1 VNAGVAAA
9 NDVVERWSDRV
20 KRATATKFA
29 LRLAG
34 GGSKDFYGQ
43 ELSGERF
50 DTSEYAGIVDYDST
64 EMVITA
70 RCGTPLA
77 DVESALRAKGQM
89 LAFEP
94 PAFGPAAT
102 LGGCIACGLSGPRRA
117 YAAAVRDAMLGVRVL
132 DGYGNALTF
141 GGQVM
146 KNVAGFDVS
155 RLIAGSLGTLG
166 VILEASLKCVPLPKS
181 EATRVFELS
190 PDEAV
195 QQVNE
200 WGGQPLPLSASCY
213 YQGRL
218 CVRLSGATSA
228 VEAATKRIGGAALA
242 NGEAF
247 WSSVRE
253 QTHDFFAGRD
263 VAAPLW
269 RISVQST
276 ARYADLGGEQLLE
289 WGGALRWLKSPVRA
303 TDASR
308 VQAEAASVREWAQGH
323 GGHATL
329 FRSAD
334 KSIGVF
340 QPLAPP
346 AMALH
351 RRLKSAFDPAGI
363 FNPGR
368 LYPGL

>member
-1 VNAGVAAA
+1 VNDNVTAV
-9 NDVVERWSDRV
+9 NDVIERWSDRV
-20 KRATATKFA
+20 RKAAASKTA

-43 ELSGERF
+43 ELAGERF
-50 DTSEYAGIVDYDST
+50 DTTEYAGVVDYDPT

-77 DVESALRAKGQM
+77 EVESALREKGQM

-94 PAFGPAAT
+94 PAFGLAAT

-117 YAAAVRDAMLGVRVL
+117 YAGAVRDDMLGVRVL
-132 DGYGNALTF
+132 DGYGNALAF
-141 GGQVM
+141 GGRVM

-155 RLIAGSLGTLG
+155 RLVAGSLGTLG
-166 VILEASLKCVPLPKS
+166 VILEASLKCVPMPKS
-181 EATRVFELS
+181 EATRIFELGA
-190 PDEAV
+190 DQAV
-195 QQVNE
+195 QRVNE

-213 YQGRL
+213 HQGRL
-218 CVRLSGATSA
+218 FVRLSGARSA
-228 VEAATKRIGGAALA
+228 VDAATRRLGGAALA
-242 NGEAF
+242 DGEAF

-253 QTHDFFAGRD
+253 QTHDFFARRD
-263 VAAPLW
+263 VEAPLW

-276 ARYADLGGEQLLE
+276 APYADLGGEQLLE
-289 WGGALRWLKSPVRA
+289 WGGALRWLKSPVRLA
-303 TDASR
+303 DASR
-308 VQAEAASVREWAQGH
+308 AQAEAARLREWAQRH

-329 FRSAD
+329 FRSVD
-334 KSIGVF
+334 KAIGVF
-340 QPLAPP
+340 QPLAAP
-346 AMALH
+346 AMTLH
-351 RRLKSAFDPAGI
+351 RRLKSAFDPTGI

>member
-1 VNAGVAAA
+1 MNAGVAAA

-20 KRATATKFA
+20 KHATAAKIA

-43 ELSGERF
+43 ELAGERF

-77 DVESALRAKGQM
+77 NIESALRAKGQM

-117 YAAAVRDAMLGVRVL
+117 YGAALRDAVLGVRVL
-132 DGYGNALTF
+132 DGHGNALAF
-141 GGQVM
+141 GGRVM

-155 RLIAGSLGTLG
+155 RLVAGALGTLG
-166 VILEASLKCVPLPKS
+166 VILEASLNCVPLPKS
-181 EATRVFELS
+181 ETTRVFELD

-195 QQVNE
+195 QRVNE

-213 YQGRL
+213 SEGRL
-218 CVRLSGATSA
+218 YLRLSGAPSA

-253 QTHDFFAGRD
+253 QTHEFFAGRD

-303 TDASR
+303 TDAPR
-308 VQAEAASVREWAQGH
+308 AQAEAARVREWAQGN

-340 QPLAPP
+340 QPLAAP

-351 RRLKSAFDPAGI
+351 RRIKAAFDPAGI